1 MKPYFSI
8 VIPLY
13 NKERHIKNT
22 IESVLNQT
30 FEDFEIII
38 VNDGSTDR
46 SAEVVKSIPDQR
58 IKLFTTKNQGA
69 SNARNFG
76 IDKATSEFV
85 ALLDADDY
93 WYPFYLQEQKRLIDK
108 YPEEFVF
115 STAQKILKYG
125 KRYPCQYSI
134 DFGEAMD
141 GIVNYFQASLMSS
154 IIHTSAVVIHK
165 DVFKNIGLFNP
176 KIESGQDTDLWIRIG
191 LEYSVTFSKRI
202 CSEYVFIPDGLFKST
217 HSMKQKIDLSPY
229 KALEKNN
236 YDLKKFLD
244 LNRYALAIQSKLWN
258 DNASFEALS
267 ADIELNNLNN
277 KQRFLLKQNKDIIE
291 LFIKIKD
298 SLSRLGIQL
307 SAYK

>member
-217 HSMKQKIDLSPY
+217 HC
-229 KALEKNN
+229 
-236 YDLKKFLD
+236 
-244 LNRYALAIQSKLWN
+244 YALAIQSKLWN